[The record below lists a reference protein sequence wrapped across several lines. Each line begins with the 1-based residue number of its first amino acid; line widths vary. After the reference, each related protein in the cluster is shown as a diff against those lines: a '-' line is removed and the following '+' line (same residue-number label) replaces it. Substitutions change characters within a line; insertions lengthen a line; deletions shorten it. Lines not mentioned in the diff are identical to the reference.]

1 MKKQNSFLL
10 IFIDGIGIG
19 KDDAEFNPYVKY
31 GFNTFT
37 HFFGKI
43 PVQPFEKIS
52 AGDKHLFSA
61 DALLGVEGLPQSGT
75 GQTAI
80 FCGVNAPQIV
90 GKHFGPFPYSTLLPI
105 IEKENLFRY
114 FRERNKKSFF
124 MNAYPKVFF
133 EYINSGKKRL
143 SVTSLCSLLNGI
155 KLNKSTEVWRGKALS
170 AEITGARWN
179 KKLGYKLPVIQPKT
193 AARRLLRAAYEN
205 DFTAYEYFLTD
216 HIGHGRYEENTETT
230 LKILD
235 EFLFTIFSEYDGE
248 RMSIILC
255 SDHGNSEDLSVKTH
269 TFNPVVMISAG
280 KHGKYFMESI
290 QNISQIKSAIVQCA
304 F

>member
-1 MKKQNSFLL
+1 MKKNSFLL
-10 IFIDGIGIG
+10 LFVDGVGIG
-19 KDDAEFNPYVKY
+19 KHDVEFNPFIKY
-31 GFNTFT
+31 GFKTFT
-37 HFFGKI
+37 ELFGKI

-52 AGDKHLFSA
+52 RNDLYLFSA
-61 DALLGVEGLPQSGT
+61 DATLGVEGLPQSGT

-80 FCGVNAPQIV
+80 FCGVNAPQII

-114 FRERNKKSFF
+114 FMERNKKSFF
-124 MNAYPKVFF
+124 MNAYPKIFF

-143 SVTSLCSLLNGI
+143 SVTSLSCMLTGIRLNS
-155 KLNKSTEVWRGKALS
+155 STDVWRGKALS
-170 AEITGARWN
+170 AEITNERWN
-179 KKLGYKLPVIQPKT
+179 VKLKYKLPIISPKT

-216 HIGHGRYEENTETT
+216 HIGHGRYEENTERT
-230 LKILD
+230 LKIFD
-235 EFLFTIFSEYDGE
+235 EFLLTIFNEYDGD
-248 RMSIILC
+248 RLSIILC
-255 SDHGNSEDLSVKTH
+255 SDHGNCEDLSVKTH

-280 KHGKYFMESI
+280 KHGKYFMEAVED
-290 QNISQIKSAIVQCA
+290 ISQIKSAITQCA